1 MTNIPDVTSPR
12 VLRELLESHCLHPH
26 KQWGQN
32 FLIDG
37 NIVRKIITA
46 LEAEQGDS
54 VVEIG
59 PGAGALTVALAGK
72 GADVL
77 AVEIDRGLGAMLGK
91 ILQPLPNIEL
101 LIKDAL
107 GINWRDLIAKKFPFG
122 HPVKLVS
129 NLPYVISGPFMY
141 NIFQERFPFS
151 RAVLM
156 FQKEVAGRLVA
167 GPGES
172 DYSALSVLCGYFCKG
187 EILFNVGSNVFWP
200 KPKVG
205 SAVILLLPRD
215 RMLGDEEEH
224 FIKMVQGLFRHRR
237 KTVLNNMVSYYN
249 LSRKKVLLLL
259 DDSGI
264 IPTERPER
272 LSVEQFAL
280 LARIT
285 YNYLN

>member
-1 MTNIPDVTSPR
+1 LSNIPDVTSPR
-12 VLRELLESHCLHPH
+12 VLRELLENNGLHPH
-26 KQWGQN
+26 KKWGQN

-46 LEAEQGDS
+46 LETEQGDS

-91 ILQPLPNIEL
+91 ILRPFPNAKL
-101 LIKDAL
+101 LINDAL
-107 GINWRDLIAKKFPFG
+107 GMNWRDLIAEEFSFNQ
-122 HPVKLVS
+122 PVKLVS

-141 NIFQERFPFS
+141 NLFQERFPFS
-151 RAVLM
+151 LAVLM
-156 FQKEVAGRLVA
+156 FQKEVAERLVA

-172 DYSALSVLCGYFCKG
+172 DYSALSVLCGYFCEGK
-187 EILFNVGSNVFWP
+187 ILFNVGSNVFWP
-200 KPKVG
+200 RPKVG
-205 SAVILLLPRD
+205 SAVMRLLPRD
-215 RMLGDEEEH
+215 RILFDEEEH
-224 FIKMVQGLFRHRR
+224 FIEMVQGLFRQRR
-237 KTVLNNMVSYYN
+237 KTVLNNMISYYN
-249 LSRKKVLLLL
+249 LSRKKALLLL

-264 IPTERPER
+264 TPTERPER
-272 LSVEQFAL
+272 LSVEQFAM

-285 YNYLN
+285 YNYLK